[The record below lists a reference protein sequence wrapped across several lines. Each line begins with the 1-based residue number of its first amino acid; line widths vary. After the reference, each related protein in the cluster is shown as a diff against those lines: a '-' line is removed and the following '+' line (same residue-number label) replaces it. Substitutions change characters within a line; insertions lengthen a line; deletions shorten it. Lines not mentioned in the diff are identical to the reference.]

1 MPNKKKIYRTKRFV
15 KDIKKLDIKTQ
26 EEAFRISLKLSE
38 NIFDDTLKI
47 KHLTGFDKIYRVVVY
62 KDYRLV
68 YTFDEE
74 NIYLLRIAHRKNIYK
89 NLEL

>member
-1 MPNKKKIYRTKRFV
+1 LSNKKKIYRTKRFA
-15 KDIKKLDIKTQ
+15 KDIKKLDIKIQ
-26 EEAFRISLKLSE
+26 QEAFRISLKLSE

-47 KHLTGFDKIYRVVVY
+47 KHLIGFDKIYRVVVY